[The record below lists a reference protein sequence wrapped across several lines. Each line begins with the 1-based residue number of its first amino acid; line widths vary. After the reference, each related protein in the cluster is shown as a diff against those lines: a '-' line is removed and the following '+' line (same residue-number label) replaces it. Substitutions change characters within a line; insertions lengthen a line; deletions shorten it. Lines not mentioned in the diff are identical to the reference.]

1 MAFARRRIVTALLT
15 ANAIRPLRGNLGP
28 LGFVL
33 GWPTTELAPQL
44 LALTVADTAQAV
56 VRGKA
61 SKSRLLLAAA
71 SAAGIGYLI
80 DQSRNAAGQAE
91 RALSES
97 LGANYLDELDRPRDA
112 DLRTPLRDL
121 ARPFSMMKPGVEVIR
136 DINYRDGGSRA
147 RLDIYRPEGVDL
159 SNAPVLIQVHGGGW
173 TIGDKSQQGLLLM
186 NRMAARGWICV
197 AINYR
202 LAPKNPFP
210 AQIID
215 VKRAIAWTR
224 ENIASYGGD
233 PSYLVLTGGSAG
245 GHLSSLAAVT
255 PSVTEY
261 QPGFEDADTSV
272 SACVSFYGVYDLAGI
287 IGDQGSVG
295 LRDKFL
301 ARRVFKLDPATEL
314 EQFTLSSPL
323 AQVTQDAPDFFVIHG
338 TNDGLVPVNQA
349 HAFVAALRQRSP
361 GIVTY
366 LELPNAQHAF
376 EVFSSI
382 R

>member
-147 RLDIYRPEGVDL
+147 RLD
-159 SNAPVLIQVHGGGW
+159 N
-173 TIGDKSQQGLLLM
+173 
-186 NRMAARGWICV
+186 
-197 AINYR
+197 
-202 LAPKNPFP
+202 
-210 AQIID
+210 
-215 VKRAIAWTR
+215 
-224 ENIASYGGD
+224 
-233 PSYLVLTGGSAG
+233 
-245 GHLSSLAAVT
+245 
-255 PSVTEY
+255 
-261 QPGFEDADTSV
+261 
-272 SACVSFYGVYDLAGI
+272 
-287 IGDQGSVG
+287 
-295 LRDKFL
+295 
-301 ARRVFKLDPATEL
+301 
-314 EQFTLSSPL
+314 
-323 AQVTQDAPDFFVIHG
+323 
-338 TNDGLVPVNQA
+338 
-349 HAFVAALRQRSP
+349 
-361 GIVTY
+361 
-366 LELPNAQHAF
+366 
-376 EVFSSI
+376 
-382 R
+382 